1 MCSNLVLSS
10 QWLNRL
16 TRERIDLKKST
27 CTFWL
32 FRVDM
37 ATTCGRTTYFNVVE
51 KLWLAELG
59 REFPNV

>member
-1 MCSNLVLSS
+1 MRSNLDVSS

-16 TRERIDLKKST
+16 TRECTGLKKSI

-37 ATTCGRTTYFNVVE
+37 ATTYGRTTYFNVVE